1 MRWQNAS
8 CEKRSHSR
16 RGCTNAPVGLP
27 ALKVAFRAAP
37 NREAAT
43 RLFDEFIAT
52 SPTDNEIEVASV
64 YYAWRL
70 FDFSGVA

>member
-1 MRWQNAS
+1 
-8 CEKRSHSR
+8 
-16 RGCTNAPVGLP
+16 
-27 ALKVAFRAAP
+27 
-37 NREAAT
+37 
-43 RLFDEFIAT
+43 LFDEFIAT